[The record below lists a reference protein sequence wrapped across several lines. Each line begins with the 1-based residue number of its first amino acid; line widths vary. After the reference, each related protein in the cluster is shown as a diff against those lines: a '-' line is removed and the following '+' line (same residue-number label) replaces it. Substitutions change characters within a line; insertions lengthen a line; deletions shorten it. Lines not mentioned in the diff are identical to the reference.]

1 MAVTKDD
8 VRHIAKLAKLVF
20 SEEELERLTREL
32 ASILDHIRMLEKAP
46 LEGLEPV
53 AHALDVVCPTRED
66 STKSS
71 LPREEAL
78 QNAPEQEGGAFKVPE
93 VIESE

>member
-8 VRHIAKLAKLVF
+8 VRHIAKLAKLAF

-32 ASILDHIRMLEKAP
+32 ASILDHIRVLEKAP

-66 STKSS
+66 S
-71 LPREEAL
+71 
-78 QNAPEQEGGAFKVPE
+78 APEPSRGDRADFSLSSPY
-93 VIESE
+93 SPDS

>member
-8 VRHIAKLAKLVF
+8 VRHIAKLAKLAF

-32 ASILDHIRMLEKAP
+32 ASILDHIRVLEKAP

-53 AHALDVVCPTRED
+53 AHALDVVCPARED